1 MPRSWPGKEAV
12 FKCKV
17 HKVEE
22 TILPEMDDEFAK
34 DVSDTCET
42 LDDLKKGDQR
52 PPEGAASG
60 SGRARF

>member
-1 MPRSWPGKEAV
+1 MCIRDRPEEYHAKELAGKEAV

-22 TILPEMDDEFAK
+22 TILPELDDEFAK

-42 LDDLKKGDQR
+42 LDL
-52 PPEGAASG
+52 SLIHI
-60 SGRARF
+60 